1 MPGRH
6 LTKFNIHSDKKLIK
20 KQTKPLNK
28 VGIEGMYLN
37 LIKAIYITKHIL
49 NDEKFKAFLLRS
61 GTKQGCPP
69 TTFFNIVLEAQ
80 ALEAQ
85 ARAIR
90 KEKE

>member
-1 MPGRH
+1 
-6 LTKFNIHSDKKLIK
+6 
-20 KQTKPLNK
+20 
-28 VGIEGMYLN
+28 MYLN
-37 LIKAIYITKHIL
+37 LIKAVYITKHIL
-49 NDEKFKAFLLRS
+49 NDEKLKTFLLRS
-61 GTKQGCPP
+61 ETKQGCPL